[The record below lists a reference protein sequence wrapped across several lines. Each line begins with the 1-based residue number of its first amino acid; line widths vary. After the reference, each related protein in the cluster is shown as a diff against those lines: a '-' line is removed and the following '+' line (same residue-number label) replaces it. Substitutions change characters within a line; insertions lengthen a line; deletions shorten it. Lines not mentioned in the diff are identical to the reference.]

1 MDLVTHALTGAAI
14 SRVGLDRTTS
24 YATATLVTA
33 AVLPDIDALYWFRGS
48 LAAFE
53 HHRGFTHTLL
63 GMPLMAAAALAIIW
77 LWLRVRTARP
87 TATAPRWRLLYL
99 YALLGIAS
107 HLWLDLTLSYGLRP
121 FAPFSYRW
129 HSLDLNLV
137 IEPNITL
144 VLVVGLLASW
154 LMPRFRRASVALAFI
169 ALVSIWGVRTYQHHR
184 AMVALTAYNPT
195 AVRASAFP
203 SLSPFEWHG
212 VIETDRSYEMFE
224 IGRNGLQPESV
235 LVFGKLPSDAVL
247 AAAQDSQAGRV
258 CMDRAAYPLLRQER
272 RGDDRIVRIYD
283 LRWLNSSSPKVVGN
297 CTIHLDRSLRLIDGG
312 LSDGPLPATSSNVQ

>member
-154 LMPRFRRASVALAFI
+154 LMPL
-169 ALVSIWGVRTYQHHR
+169 L
-184 AMVALTAYNPT
+184 
-195 AVRASAFP
+195 
-203 SLSPFEWHG
+203 
-212 VIETDRSYEMFE
+212 RSYPSGEC
-224 IGRNGLQPESV
+224 GLISTIV
-235 LVFGKLPSDAVL
+235 RWSRSLPTIPL
-247 AAAQDSQAGRV
+247 PCGPPPFR
-258 CMDRAAYPLLRQER
+258 AYPLLS
-272 RGDDRIVRIYD
+272 GMV
-283 LRWLNSSSPKVVGN
+283 
-297 CTIHLDRSLRLIDGG
+297 
-312 LSDGPLPATSSNVQ
+312 